1 MDIFFLSILLQ
12 RWRRLFIGK
21 RISISH
27 VKYLLFLEFCT
38 KKKIDTRAFLGVGD
52 TGDGRVGRGG
62 GSAFFSISSQ
72 MTKIK
77 FYQNSGKQVQY
88 MYFFF
93 LIFHPDHTLSD
104 TDTPY
109 YRKLYISIMLLKGKE
124 TRSISLNCLKSSNS
138 KNISFCSLQN
148 VHCSRC
154 I

>member
-38 KKKIDTRAFLGVGD
+38 KKKIDTRAFLGVGG

-93 LIFHPDHTLSD
+93 NFSSRSHPFRYGYPILQKTV
-104 TDTPY
+104 
-109 YRKLYISIMLLKGKE
+109 YIYHVAKREG
-124 TRSISLNCLKSSNS
+124 NS
-138 KNISFCSLQN
+138 KHIA
-148 VHCSRC
+148 
-154 I
+154 